1 MIIGPSDFSDFI
13 IPDLFLSMCQQT
25 DCKTQLPGTTV
36 GTNKWCDL
44 KSNKCKIYLAR
55 ASTLQLNFIV
65 CRIFYLRGLRIYVNL
80 DPLFYTT

>member
-1 MIIGPSDFSDFI
+1 MIIGPTCSYKVI

-44 KSNKCKIYLAR
+44 KSNKM
-55 ASTLQLNFIV
+55 Q
-65 CRIFYLRGLRIYVNL
+65 NL
-80 DPLFYTT
+80 PGSS

>member
-1 MIIGPSDFSDFI
+1 
-13 IPDLFLSMCQQT
+13 MCQQT

-36 GTNKWCDL
+36 RTNKWCDL

-65 CRIFYLRGLRIYVNL
+65 CRRSEDICQPKPLILHNL
-80 DPLFYTT
+80 EIKIKTDSMISLL